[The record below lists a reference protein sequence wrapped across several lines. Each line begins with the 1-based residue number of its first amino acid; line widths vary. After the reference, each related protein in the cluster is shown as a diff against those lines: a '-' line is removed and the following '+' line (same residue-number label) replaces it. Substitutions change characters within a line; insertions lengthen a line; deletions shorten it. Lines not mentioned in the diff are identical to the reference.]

1 MHLIS
6 AQQSRDAR
14 RELGLSQSDV
24 TKTLDFPRQYL
35 SDFETGFSTRLTSSQ
50 LRKLRTFYEEKAEE
64 ANENGE
70 AITLDFGEA
79 EELKTS
85 IEVEAYSAKRVSFAV
100 SDEVSNETFNSTL
113 STIDTNDKKLI
124 ELLTSTAVR
133 DSAIFGEGE
142 LTEQTLEA
150 LRESFSLLAANYL
163 LIRSISGWSQ
173 LGLSASNINPAMDSV
188 LALIVGEVSE
198 SFANAGLINTES
210 DSENEGDEQ

>member
-1 MHLIS
+1 MQAIS
-6 AQQSRDAR
+6 AQQSREAR

-35 SDFETGFSTRLTSSQ
+35 SEFETGFSTRLTSSQ
-50 LRKLRTFYEEKAEE
+50 LKKLRTFYEEKAEE
-64 ANENGE
+64 ANENGGE
-70 AITLDFGEA
+70 VILDFGET
-79 EELKTS
+79 EESNEST
-85 IEVEAYSAKRVSFAV
+85 ERDTYPVKRVSFAV
-100 SDEVSNETFNSTL
+100 SDEVSDETFNSTL
-113 STIDTNDKKLI
+113 STIDTNDKKLV
-124 ELLTSTAVR
+124 ELLSSAAVR

-142 LTEQTLEA
+142 LTEPTLEA